1 MACIFTRDTLTIL
14 SRNIFFLIFADRV
27 LIHNFKYITLFN
39 IVAMITH
46 SHIGNYKFPC
56 LFY

>member
-1 MACIFTRDTLTIL
+1 MACIFTRDKCTIL
-14 SRNIFFLIFADRV
+14 SRNIFFLIFAEKV
-27 LIHNFKYITLFN
+27 LIHNLKYIILFN

-46 SHIGNYKFPC
+46 SHIVDYKFPC